1 MKTKLEAAVLPISL
15 LLLAVL
21 VCPQTVGA
29 QTDHG
34 FQSNS
39 EFPSNNLPLNSANT
53 TETDNSATTTMQP
66 SAENITQQ
74 NQLPLM
80 IVIIVAAFAAYIAVI
95 AVLASKKIR

>member
-1 MKTKLEAAVLPISL
+1 MNRKLEAVVLPISL

-29 QTDHG
+29 QTDIG
-34 FQSNS
+34 FQTTSG
-39 EFPSNNLPLNSANT
+39 FHPYLPLGTANT
-53 TETDNSATTTMQP
+53 TETNNTATSTAQP
-66 SAENITQQ
+66 PAENVTQQ

-80 IVIIVAAFAAYIAVI
+80 IVIIVAAFATYIAVI

>member
-1 MKTKLEAAVLPISL
+1 MNRKLEAAVLPIL
-15 LLLAVL
+15 FLLLAVL

-29 QTDHG
+29 PIDHG
-34 FQSNS
+34 VQSNS
-39 EFPSNNLPLNSANT
+39 GFHPYLPLSTTNT
-53 TETDNSATTTMQP
+53 TETNNTATSTAQP
-66 SAENITQQ
+66 PVENATPQ

>member
-1 MKTKLEAAVLPISL
+1 MNKKLETAVLPISL

-21 VCPQTVGA
+21 ACPQTVGA
-29 QTDHG
+29 QTDLG
-34 FQSNS
+34 FQANS
-39 EFPSNNLPLNSANT
+39 GFHSYSPVGIANT
-53 TETDNSATTTMQP
+53 TETNNTATSTVQP
-66 SAENITQQ
+66 PAENVTQQ

>member
-29 QTDHG
+29 QTDLGVQTTSG
-34 FQSNS
+34 FH
-39 EFPSNNLPLNSANT
+39 PYLPLSIVNT
-53 TETDNSATTTMQP
+53 TEANNTATSPAQP
-66 SAENITQQ
+66 PAKNITPQ

>member
-1 MKTKLEAAVLPISL
+1 MNRKLEAAVLPISL

-29 QTDHG
+29 QTDIG
-34 FQSNS
+34 FQTNS
-39 EFPSNNLPLNSANT
+39 GFHPYLPLSIANT
-53 TETDNSATTTMQP
+53 TETNNTATSTAQP
-66 SAENITQQ
+66 PAENVTQQ
-74 NQLPLM
+74 NQMPLM